1 MNSSVKRPVRP
12 ADHFAEANHASRG
25 FLAVLLGAMGIALAP
40 IWIRQS
46 ELGPF
51 ATAAHRMLLSAPILY
66 VWCRWEQRKNGTPP
80 PARSTSDWAWLALA
94 GFFFAGDMALWNWSL
109 HLTTVANSTF
119 ITNLTP
125 LLVMIGARF
134 ILGEAIT
141 RAYFLGM
148 PIAFLGAFLMVRS
161 STLYHPSHLKGD
173 LVSAAATIF
182 YAGYLLTLRQLRR
195 RLSSARLLWGSG
207 LVCCALLFGVAAA
220 TERQLLPTRGAAW
233 LPLIGLAWI
242 SHVGGQGLIAY
253 GFGHVSAAVGSLIL
267 LVQPVIA
274 SVLAALLL
282 GEKLRGMDIL
292 GGLLVLV
299 GIVIS
304 TRRTEPRE
312 PR

>member
-1 MNSSVKRPVRP
+1 MQSSAQHPVLSTDLP
-12 ADHFAEANHASRG
+12 VQPNPSSGG
-25 FLAVLLGAMGIALAP
+25 FLAVLLGAIGIGLAP
-40 IWIRQS
+40 LWIRLS

-66 VWCRWEQRKNGTPP
+66 LWCRLDQRRTGTPSS
-80 PARSTSDWAWLALA
+80 AAAASDWGWLALA

-125 LLVMIGARF
+125 LLVMIAARVF
-134 ILGEAIT
+134 LGERIT
-141 RAYFLGM
+141 RAYYMGM

-161 STLYHPSHLKGD
+161 STIYHPDHLKGD
-173 LVSAAATIF
+173 LVSGAATVF
-182 YAGYLLTLRQLRR
+182 YAGYLLTLRHLRR
-195 RLSSARLLWGSG
+195 RLSTARLLWGSG

-220 TERQLLPTRGAAW
+220 TERQLLPTHGAAW

-253 GFGHVSAAVGSLIL
+253 GFGHMPAALGSLIL
-267 LVQPVIA
+267 LVQPVVA
-274 SVLAALLL
+274 TLLAAALL
-282 GEKLRGMDIL
+282 GESLKGMDIL
-292 GGLLVLV
+292 GGLLVLI

-304 TRRTEPRE
+304 TRRTEPRK
-312 PR
+312 PQ